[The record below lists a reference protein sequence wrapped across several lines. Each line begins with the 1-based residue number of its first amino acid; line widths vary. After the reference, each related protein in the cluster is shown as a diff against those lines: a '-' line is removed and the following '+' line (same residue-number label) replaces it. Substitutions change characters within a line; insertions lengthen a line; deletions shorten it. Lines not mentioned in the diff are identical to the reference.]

1 MKRPRKEGLLRV
13 IQLKSDSLRLTRLT
27 GEYIRDFDAS
37 EWSHEWVT
45 RGATGVLRVLHDN
58 TEDDGETF
66 DFVEFSHPVSIE
78 FIAER

>member
-1 MKRPRKEGLLRV
+1 MKRPRKEGLIRV
-13 IQLKSDSLRLTRLT
+13 T
-27 GEYIRDFDAS
+27 GNEYIRDFDAS